1 MREKLIN
8 ILNDLRPDI
17 EFENSRTLID
27 DGLLDSFDVIN
38 LIGELNDAF
47 SIEISVEDILP
58 QNFNSIDKMLS
69 LIERLKAE

>member
-17 EFENSRTLID
+17 EFENSLALID

>member
-17 EFENSRTLID
+17 EFENSLTLID